1 MVQDWEIH
9 HVDIKSAY
17 LNAPLKEKVY
27 MKPPPGVLNPGEE
40 GKVCQLLKGLYRLH
54 QAGRGWYKEM
64 AGDFVNKLRF
74 KKSAV
79 NHSVFY
85 QRMKDEHTIVVV
97 ATDDMAISL
106 KWLQDVEKLK
116 DELHQHW
123 KISDL
128 GELTWYLGFCM
139 RQDRNARTIA
149 INQQSYIKGM
159 LEKFTLTS
167 AKPVSTP
174 MDPGTKFSNKQCLST
189 PMQLAKMCGIPYAEA
204 IGSVLWWS

>member
-85 QRMKDEHTIVVV
+85 
-97 ATDDMAISL
+97 
-106 KWLQDVEKLK
+106 
-116 DELHQHW
+116 
-123 KISDL
+123 
-128 GELTWYLGFCM
+128 
-139 RQDRNARTIA
+139 
-149 INQQSYIKGM
+149 
-159 LEKFTLTS
+159 
-167 AKPVSTP
+167 
-174 MDPGTKFSNKQCLST
+174 
-189 PMQLAKMCGIPYAEA
+189 
-204 IGSVLWWS
+204 